1 MIIEYADNF
10 LKEAKQLSKKF
21 KLLKSD
27 LKQAV
32 DEIETKNDLG
42 VYLGFNLFKKRVKN
56 SSIPTGKSGGF
67 RVIIYQQIEN
77 KIVLI
82 SIYSKTEKENL
93 SDEELTKLLKEIY
106 NKWATN
112 EKPNN
117 PIIKKMEIKR
127 RSVSNF
133 LDNFLP

>member
-1 MIIEYADNF
+1 MIIEYSESF

-67 RVIIYQQIEN
+67 RVIIYRQIEN

-93 SDEELTKLLKEIY
+93 SDEELSE
-106 NKWATN
+106 
-112 EKPNN
+112 
-117 PIIKKMEIKR
+117 IIKQYIKK
-127 RSVSNF
+127 
-133 LDNFLP
+133 

>member
-1 MIIEYADNF
+1 MIIEYSDTF
-10 LKEAKQLSKKF
+10 LKEAKHLSKKF

-32 DEIETKNDLG
+32 DEIETKYDLG

-67 RVIIYQQIEN
+67 RVIVYQQIED

-93 SDEELTKLLKEIY
+93 TDEELSKLLKEIY
-106 NKWATN
+106 
-112 EKPNN
+112 EK
-117 PIIKKMEIKR
+117 
-127 RSVSNF
+127 
-133 LDNFLP
+133 

>member
-1 MIIEYADNF
+1 MIIEYADSF

-32 DEIETKNDLG
+32 DEIKTNNDIG

-93 SDEELTKLLKEIY
+93 SDEELSE
-106 NKWATN
+106 
-112 EKPNN
+112 
-117 PIIKKMEIKR
+117 IIKIYMKK
-127 RSVSNF
+127 
-133 LDNFLP
+133 

>member
-1 MIIEYADNF
+1 MIIEYADSF
-10 LKEAKQLSKKF
+10 LKESKQLSKKF

-32 DEIETKNDLG
+32 EEIETKNDFG

-93 SDEELTKLLKEIY
+93 SDEELSE
-106 NKWATN
+106 
-112 EKPNN
+112 
-117 PIIKKMEIKR
+117 IIKQYMKN
-127 RSVSNF
+127 S
-133 LDNFLP
+133 

>member
-1 MIIEYADNF
+1 MIEYSDSF
-10 LKEAKQLSKKF
+10 LKEAKKLSKKY

-32 DEIETKNDLG
+32 EEIQSNNDLG
-42 VYLGFNLFKKRVKN
+42 VYLGFNIFKKRVKN

-67 RVIIYQQIEN
+67 RVIIYQQIKN

-93 SDEELTKLLKEIY
+93 SDEELSEILKQY
-106 NKWATN
+106 MGK
-112 EKPNN
+112 
-117 PIIKKMEIKR
+117 
-127 RSVSNF
+127 
-133 LDNFLP
+133 

>member
-1 MIIEYADNF
+1 MNLMIEYSDSF
-10 LKEAKQLSKKF
+10 LKEAKKLSKKY

-32 DEIETKNDLG
+32 EEIQSNNDLG
-42 VYLGFNLFKKRVKN
+42 VYLGFNIFKKRVKN

-67 RVIIYQQIEN
+67 RVIIYQQIKN

-93 SDEELTKLLKEIY
+93 SDEELSGILKQY
-106 NKWATN
+106 MGK
-112 EKPNN
+112 
-117 PIIKKMEIKR
+117 
-127 RSVSNF
+127 
-133 LDNFLP
+133 

>member
-1 MIIEYADNF
+1 MIIEYADSF

-32 DEIETKNDLG
+32 DEIETNNDIG

-93 SDEELTKLLKEIY
+93 SDEELSE
-106 NKWATN
+106 
-112 EKPNN
+112 
-117 PIIKKMEIKR
+117 IIKVYMKK
-127 RSVSNF
+127 
-133 LDNFLP
+133 

>member
-67 RVIIYQQIEN
+67 RIIIYQQIEN
-77 KIVLI
+77 RVVLI

-93 SDEELTKLLKEIY
+93 TDEELSVV
-106 NKWATN
+106 
-112 EKPNN
+112 
-117 PIIKKMEIKR
+117 IKKYME
-127 RSVSNF
+127 S
-133 LDNFLP
+133 L

>member
-1 MIIEYADNF
+1 MIIEYSESF

-42 VYLGFNLFKKRVKN
+42 IYLGFNLFKKRVKN

-67 RVIIYQQIEN
+67 RVIIYQQLED

-93 SDEELTKLLKEIY
+93 SDEELSQ
-106 NKWATN
+106 
-112 EKPNN
+112 
-117 PIIKKMEIKR
+117 IIKQYL
-127 RSVSNF
+127 N
-133 LDNFLP
+133 

>member
-1 MIIEYADNF
+1 MIEYSDSF
-10 LKEAKQLSKKF
+10 LKEAKKLSKKY

-32 DEIETKNDLG
+32 EEIQSNNDLG
-42 VYLGFNLFKKRVKN
+42 VYLGFNIFKKRVKN

-67 RVIIYQQIEN
+67 RVIIYQQIKN

-93 SDEELTKLLKEIY
+93 SDEELSGILKQY
-106 NKWATN
+106 MGK
-112 EKPNN
+112 
-117 PIIKKMEIKR
+117 
-127 RSVSNF
+127 
-133 LDNFLP
+133 

>member
-1 MIIEYADNF
+1 MIIEYGESF

-32 DEIETKNDLG
+32 DEIKTKNDLG

-56 SSIPTGKSGGF
+56 SSIPTGKSAGF

-93 SDEELTKLLKEIY
+93 TDEELSE
-106 NKWATN
+106 
-112 EKPNN
+112 
-117 PIIKKMEIKR
+117 IIKQYIKNR
-127 RSVSNF
+127 
-133 LDNFLP
+133 

>member
-1 MIIEYADNF
+1 MIIEYSESF

-27 LKQAV
+27 LKQVV

-93 SDEELTKLLKEIY
+93 SDEELSE
-106 NKWATN
+106 
-112 EKPNN
+112 
-117 PIIKKMEIKR
+117 IIKVYMKK
-127 RSVSNF
+127 
-133 LDNFLP
+133 

>member
-1 MIIEYADNF
+1 MIIEYSESF

-21 KLLKSD
+21 KLLKTD

-32 DEIETKNDLG
+32 EEIETKNDFG

-93 SDEELTKLLKEIY
+93 SDEELSE
-106 NKWATN
+106 
-112 EKPNN
+112 
-117 PIIKKMEIKR
+117 IIKQYIKN
-127 RSVSNF
+127 S
-133 LDNFLP
+133 